1 MDDLQFLTDDERTY
15 FSAFDSMFA
24 SDGWRQLLKEY
35 ENENRTLPE
44 ETFWAAADWDTIVR
58 ARIRLTLLLELEHY
72 EDIVERRKAD
82 KVHER
87 RTLME
92 DAQAEQSAAI

>member
-1 MDDLQFLTDDERTY
+1 MDDLQFLTDDERSY

-35 ENENRTLPE
+35 ENESRGAPE
-44 ETFWAAADWDTIVR
+44 DTFWDASDWDAIVR
-58 ARIRLTLLLELEHY
+58 TRIRLTLLLELQHY
-72 EDIVERRKAD
+72 EEIVERRKAD

-87 RTLME
+87 RALVE
-92 DAQAEQSAAI
+92 DAQAAQSADI